1 MRVLQAFTKRSSNQP
16 PLNSDGSLSLDAS
29 GADGRKSTEWFLES
43 RYYGGVESTTR
54 YRKGNS
60 KSGGR
65 NPRGDRAIDG
75 NVKAVSGRKGGYQAA
90 HNRKRTKAE
99 QQQDAAPQ
107 RNQRLQQYGPHLY
120 AADEDGRFY
129 PEYPAQFPVNTS
141 SPFQIQAPPSL
152 NGHGGMPRSRHGHLD
167 INYFQPR
174 LPESAHDTHGQ
185 GLPGDVDPAAEP
197 TTPPGP
203 GHDSQMGELSY
214 DNEYHP
220 YMPGFLV
227 RNDASYHHHPAAA
240 AALSPT
246 GYPPQAAYTLNQVEG
261 VFDAPSGIDVP
272 LFLNVKDLTTEEA
285 AAQMTANPW
294 ANEGPYCG

>member
-1 MRVLQAFTKRSSNQP
+1 MAALQAFTKRSSNQP

-65 NPRGDRAIDG
+65 NTRGDRAIDG

-90 HNRKRTKAE
+90 QNRKRTKAE
-99 QQQDAAPQ
+99 QQQEAARQ
-107 RNQRLQQYGPHLY
+107 RNQRSQQYGPHVY

-129 PEYPAQFPVNTS
+129 PEYPAPFPANTS

-152 NGHGGMPRSRHGHLD
+152 SGHSEMLRGRQEHLG
-167 INYFQPR
+167 INYFQP
-174 LPESAHDTHGQ
+174 Q
-185 GLPGDVDPAAEP
+185 LPGDVDTAAEP

-203 GHDSQMGELSY
+203 GQDSQMGGLSY

-220 YMPGFLV
+220 YMPRFLV
-227 RNDASYHHHPAAA
+227 RNDASYHHPAA

-246 GYPPQAAYTLNQVEG
+246 GYPPQPTYTLTQVG
-261 VFDAPSGIDVP
+261 DVFDGPAGIDVP
-272 LFLNVKDLTTEEA
+272 LFLTGKDLTTEEA
-285 AAQMTANPW
+285 AALMTANPW